1 MALNTTAIDGIADTV
16 LAFVPTI
23 LIISVVGWVI
33 NAFQRG
39 L

>member
-1 MALNTTAIDGIADTV
+1 MSINVSAINEIADTV